1 VRSTKV
7 TLSKI
12 FLILLIY
19 TQCSFAKGP
28 INTLALDTDFVSD
41 NKRIQKSNLSLLT
54 INPALLALHEQ
65 LKENKEDFSL
75 IESNIAQLTL
85 SKVPLN
91 PAERYLLL
99 VAQALIIIK
108 TNGIH
113 VNNSAI
119 IQLLEQTKLL
129 SDQISDQQLSQPN
142 FLQRHLLLA
151 SYYAKK
157 KKYDLAYLEKKTYL
171 KKYSIY
177 RKNKRLAMIDSLE
190 QSFEVKDK
198 KANNALLESE
208 NKSKVSLV
216 AEVQKQRASQKY
228 NFTLIISA
236 AIVFLIIF
244 FRQLIICNKLIRLTR
259 KDGLTGLENRNALF
273 EHGEKMVAS
282 FSKKPQELSLLLL
295 DLDNFK
301 RINDSFGHQVG
312 DNVLVVVSQLV
323 NETMRSRDVF
333 YRLGGE
339 EFVAIL
345 PFADNN
351 KAKAIAKRINEKIV
365 QHDFTPLIL
374 RGTVT
379 VSIGVAT
386 MEHNKL
392 TFDDILHCAD
402 LAMYQAKEEGRNSVV
417 CYHNIAVSQERRAN

>member
-1 VRSTKV
+1 MRSTKV